1 MICWFCVVTNP
12 PPPSR
17 TKVLLFSTAYFAV
30 VACFL
35 WIFAQFYVPGKAFTY
50 VLMFGDQRSESYLPE
65 LRAID
70 YFQMENSYGYD
81 AQHYA
86 QIAMRPNLE
95 DPELAK
101 AVDNLPYRAR
111 RILLS
116 WLAYVLAA
124 GDPLLAL
131 HIFSLQNIVAWV
143 LLALIMLRWFP
154 PDSLQNFIRWA
165 GVLLSFG
172 LCFSVRGALVDGPS
186 LLLIAVALLML
197 EKRQSWGAA
206 GVLAIAGLGKET
218 NILGAAALADPTA
231 RGWKRWL
238 EMGLQG
244 ALVVI
249 PLFVWMGYLTAFLGS
264 GGGAGSRNFEPPLQG
279 FYVKWIETVSQLM
292 TEGYSS
298 VAMWSL
304 MMIVALTVQL
314 LFFALRP
321 RWTDPWWRVGAAYSV
336 LLIFLGGAVWEGY
349 PGAASRVLL
358 PMTLMFNVLVPR
370 TRAWLLPLLLGNL
383 TVFALSDV
391 LRPAGR
397 ESYRIEGRKELAIDP
412 ESGRGF
418 SVSFDGNWY
427 QAERSRFEY
436 WRWSPGSGEII
447 FRNPRSETVYADVRF
462 TVRVADER
470 LVRLIENDEVLWES
484 VIMPGEGSEVIF
496 PRHAY
501 TAGSTHW
508 RFETDRPPITPD
520 QEDLRPITF
529 NLRDLKVSLVA
540 PPAP

>member
-1 MICWFCVVTNP
+1 MG
-12 PPPSR
+12 
-17 TKVLLFSTAYFAV
+17 YFAV

-35 WIFAQFYVPGKAFTY
+35 WVFAQFYVPGKAFTY
-50 VLMFGDQRSESYLPE
+50 VLMFGDKRSASYLPE
-65 LRAID
+65 LQTID

-81 AQHYA
+81 AQHYV
-86 QIAMRPNLE
+86 QIAMRPDLE
-95 DPELAK
+95 DPELAR

-116 WLAYVLAA
+116 WLAFVLAG
-124 GDPLLAL
+124 GDPVTAM

-143 LLALIMLRWFP
+143 LLAIIMLRWFP
-154 PDSLQNFIRWA
+154 PTSLQNFFRWA

-186 LLLIAVALLML
+186 LLLIAVALFLL
-197 EKRQSWGAA
+197 EKQRGWSAA

-218 NILGAAALADPTA
+218 NILGAAALVDPMT

-238 EMGLQG
+238 EMCLRG
-244 ALVVI
+244 ALVVA
-249 PLFVWMGYLTAFLGS
+249 PLLMWMLYLTASLGS

-279 FYVKWIETVSQLM
+279 FLVKWIETVSQLV

-304 MMIVALTVQL
+304 MMIVALSVQL

-321 RWTDPWWRVGAAYSV
+321 RWTDPWWRVGAAYS
-336 LLIFLGGAVWEGY
+336 LLLVFLGGAVWEGY

-358 PMTLMFNVLVPR
+358 PMTLVFNVLVPR
-370 TRAWLLPLLLGNL
+370 TRIWLVPLLLGNL
-383 TVFALSDV
+383 TMFALSDV

-397 ESYRIEGRKELAIDP
+397 ESYRIEGRKELAVDP
-412 ESGRGF
+412 ESGRGLTI
-418 SVSFDGNWY
+418 SFDANWY

-436 WRWSPGSGEII
+436 WRWSPGTAEIE
-447 FRNPRSETVYADVRF
+447 FQNPRSEAIYADVQF
-462 TVRVADER
+462 TLRVADQR
-470 LVRLIENDEVLWES
+470 MVRLIEGDAVLWEGE
-484 VIMPGEGSEVIF
+484 VTPGEGREVLVK
-496 PRHAY
+496 RHAY
-501 TAGSTHW
+501 AAGSTRW
-508 RFETDRPPITPD
+508 KFETDRPPITPD

-529 NLRDLKVSLVA
+529 NLRDFKLSIV
-540 PPAP
+540 PPGEP